1 MVIISILVGLIE
13 IVTAF
18 LFVNLIAKLTSND
31 TSILPSVLLEKV
43 LAYIDGANSI
53 VLLCVIIIIVY
64 IIKSLFS
71 ISQTYLQIKCY
82 TENAVFLS
90 HKLLKKYLSVKYDFH
105 LSHNSGELI
114 NNVNLCINLISYGTL
129 MGLSIILSDAF
140 ILVAFIILSLT
151 ASIPITFIAFFIISL
166 YLIIFYLSIK
176 DKIKEYGRQNQEFAS
191 AAQQDIQQIL
201 NLIKEIK
208 LGNIVE
214 DRSVI
219 YKEISQKQAHAIQR
233 YKLLS
238 SLPTITAESLLIISI
253 SLSIIVLSI
262 TYGKIEDFFQLLILY
277 AYIGLRLKPSATKI
291 IEGLNTI
298 KFGQRAIETVLGHF
312 RSEEDKEKKNSVNK
326 KISFKDSIKFEN
338 VSYIYPNSEE
348 PSLKN
353 ITFSIKKGECVGIVG
368 RTGSGKSTLINLLS
382 GFLEPNNGKIII
394 DKTNLVDRKF
404 SWWSLVGYVPQ
415 HTALLNDSI
424 KNNITLTTFEK
435 KIKLKKLHS
444 AIKMAQLEE
453 TISKLP
459 EKVNGIIGENGYK
472 LSGGERQRVAIA
484 RALYNDPDIII
495 FDEATSSLDQNT
507 EKEVFN
513 AIKNLKNKTIMIIT
527 HKKSNTSICDKI
539 LIMKNGRLTIKN
551 N

>member
-1 MVIISILVGLIE
+1 
-13 IVTAF
+13 
-18 LFVNLIAKLTSND
+18 
-31 TSILPSVLLEKV
+31 
-43 LAYIDGANSI
+43 
-53 VLLCVIIIIVY
+53 
-64 IIKSLFS
+64 
-71 ISQTYLQIKCY
+71 
-82 TENAVFLS
+82 
-90 HKLLKKYLSVKYDFH
+90 
-105 LSHNSGELI
+105 
-114 NNVNLCINLISYGTL
+114 

-219 YKEISQKQAHAIQR
+219 YKEIRQKQAHAIQR

-353 ITFSIKKGECVGIVG
+353 ITFSIKKRVCWNCWED
-368 RTGSGKSTLINLLS
+368 RLWKKYSYKSSIR
-382 GFLEPNNGKIII
+382 FLEPNNGKIII

-435 KIKLKKLHS
+435 NKIKKLHS

-495 FDEATSSLDQNT
+495 FDEATSSL
-507 EKEVFN
+507 
-513 AIKNLKNKTIMIIT
+513 IKIPKG
-527 HKKSNTSICDKI
+527 SF
-539 LIMKNGRLTIKN
+539 
-551 N
+551 